1 MTILIRQARI
11 IDPRSSLHLRIVDLL
26 VEHGVVTQVGASISA
41 KADETVHVEGLHVSP
56 GWVDSFA
63 HGCDP
68 GFEFKET
75 LESLSL
81 AAASGGYTHV
91 MVIPNTQ
98 PVVQHKSQVEY
109 IREKSLPAPVSLHPI
124 GAVSK
129 NTEGKELAEMYDMH
143 ASGAVAFSD
152 GIRPVQSAGLL
163 IKALQY
169 VKAFD
174 GVVIQVPDDQSIN
187 PHGLMHE
194 GIISTRL
201 GLAGKPAMAE
211 ELMVARDIKLARYA
225 DSALHLTGISSRKS
239 IEYIRRAKSG
249 GIRVTASV
257 TPYHLYFTDEDLWEY
272 DTHLKVNPPIRT
284 AEDRQ
289 ALREALL
296 DGTIDCLATH
306 HLPQDK
312 DSKVCEFEY
321 ARHGMT
327 GLETAAGVLGL
338 LDIDAAKMVDVLS
351 LAPRRI
357 FGLPASVIGQGHEAD
372 LTLFVPGESHIFTAQ
387 DIRSRS
393 GNTPFIGKSLK
404 GRVVGTLHR
413 HKVFLRKAI

>member
-11 IDPRSSLHLRIVDLL
+11 IDPRSSLHMRIVDLL
-26 VEHGVVTQVGASISA
+26 VEHGVVTQAGTDITAD
-41 KADETVHVEGLHVSP
+41 ADETVHVEGLHVSP
-56 GWVDSFA
+56 GWVDCFA

-91 MVIPNTQ
+91 MVLPNTQ

-129 NTEGKELAEMYDMH
+129 HTEGKELAEMYDMH

-211 ELMVARDIKLARYA
+211 ELMIARDIKLARYA
-225 DSALHLTGISSRKS
+225 DSALHFTGVSSRKS
-239 IEYIRRAKSG
+239 IEYIRRAKAG

-272 DTHLKVNPPIRT
+272 DTNLKVNPPIRT
-284 AEDRQ
+284 AGDRQ

-321 ARHGMT
+321 AKNGMI
-327 GLETAAGVLGL
+327 GLETAAGLLGL
-338 LDIDAAKMVDVLS
+338 LDMDTARFVDVIS

-357 FGLPASVIGQGHEAD
+357 FGLPASVIDQGHDAD

-393 GNTPFIGKSLK
+393 RNTPFVGTSLK
-404 GRVVGTLHR
+404 GLVVGTVHR
-413 HKVFLRKAI
+413 KKVFLRKTN

>member
-11 IDPRSSLHLRIVDLL
+11 IDPRSSLHLGIMDLL
-26 VEHGVVTQVGASISA
+26 VENGVITRVGTDVNVP
-41 KADETVHVEGLHVSP
+41 ADEIVQVDGLHVSP
-56 GWVDSFA
+56 GWVDCFA

-68 GFEFKET
+68 GFEFRET
-75 LESLSL
+75 LESLSM
-81 AAASGGYTHV
+81 AAAAGGYTHV
-91 MVIPNTQ
+91 MVLPNTQ
-98 PVVQHKSQVEY
+98 PVVHHKSQVEY

-129 NTEGKELAEMYDMH
+129 NIEGKELAEMYDMH

-194 GIISTRL
+194 GVVSTRL
-201 GLAGKPAMAE
+201 GLAGKASMAE

-225 DSALHLTGISSRKS
+225 ESALHITGVSSRKS
-239 IEYIRRAKSG
+239 IEYIRRAKAG
-249 GIRVTASV
+249 GLQVTASV
-257 TPYHLYFTDEDLWEY
+257 TPYHLFFTDEDLWEY
-272 DTHLKVNPPIRT
+272 DTNLKVNPPIRT

-289 ALREALL
+289 SLLEALL
-296 DGTIDCLATH
+296 DGTIDCVATH
-306 HLPQDK
+306 HIPQDT

-321 ARHGMT
+321 AKYGMT
-327 GLETAAGVLGL
+327 GLETAAGVLGQL
-338 LDIDAAKMVDVLS
+338 GIDAEKLAELLS

-357 FGLPASVIGQGHEAD
+357 FGLPEAIIGQGHEAD

-387 DIRSRS
+387 GIRSRS
-393 GNTPFIGKSLK
+393 RNTPFVGKPLK

-413 HKVFLRKAI
+413 QRVFLDRIR

>member
-1 MTILIRQARI
+1 MTILIRQAHV
-11 IDPRSSLHLRIVDLL
+11 IDPRSPLHLRTLDLL
-26 VEHGVVTQVGASISA
+26 VEHGVITQVGTNISSQADDIISA
-41 KADETVHVEGLHVSP
+41 EGLHVSP

-68 GFEFKET
+68 GFEFRET

-91 MVIPNTQ
+91 MVLPNTQ
-98 PVVQHKSQVEY
+98 PVVHHKSQVEY

-129 NTEGKELAEMYDMH
+129 NTEGKELAEMYDMQ

-169 VKAFD
+169 VKAFN
-174 GVVIQVPDDQSIN
+174 GVVIQVPDDQSIS

-194 GIISTRL
+194 GIVSTRL

-225 DSALHLTGISSRKS
+225 DSALHITGVSSRKS
-239 IEYIRRAKSG
+239 VEYIRRAKAG
-249 GIRVTASV
+249 GLQVTASV
-257 TPYHLYFTDEDLWEY
+257 TPYHLFFTDGDLFDY
-272 DTHLKVNPPIRT
+272 DTHLKVNPPIRS
-284 AEDRQ
+284 ADDRQ
-289 ALREALL
+289 ALWEALL
-296 DGTIDCLATH
+296 DGTIDLVATH
-306 HLPQDK
+306 HLPLDK

-321 ARHGMT
+321 AKHGMI
-327 GLETAAGVLGL
+327 GLETTAGVLGQL
-338 LDIDAAKMVDVLS
+338 GVDPEKLVEILS
-351 LAPRRI
+351 LAPRSI
-357 FGLPASVIGQGHEAD
+357 FGLPGAVIGQGHEAD

-393 GNTPFIGKSLK
+393 RNSPFIGKTLK
-404 GRVVGTLHR
+404 GRVLGTVHR
-413 HKVFLRKAI
+413 QRVFLHKSN

>member
-1 MTILIRQARI
+1 MTILIRQARV
-11 IDPRSSLHLRIVDLL
+11 IDPRSPLHLRILDLL
-26 VEHGVVTQVGASISA
+26 VENGIITRVGTDIVCD
-41 KADETVHVEGLHVSP
+41 ADETVQVEGLHVSP

-63 HGCDP
+63 QGCDP
-68 GFEFKET
+68 GFEFRET
-75 LESLSL
+75 LETLSM

-91 MVIPNTQ
+91 MVLPNTQ
-98 PVVQHKSQVEY
+98 PVLQHKSQVEY

-129 NTEGKELAEMYDMH
+129 HTEGKELAEMYDMH
-143 ASGAVAFSD
+143 ASGALAFSD

-194 GIISTRL
+194 GIVSTRL

-225 DSALHLTGISSRKS
+225 DSALHITGVSSRKS
-239 IEYIRRAKSG
+239 IEYIRRAKAG
-249 GIRVTASV
+249 GLRVTASV
-257 TPYHLYFTDEDLWEY
+257 TPYHLFFTDEDLWDY
-272 DTHLKVNPPIRT
+272 DTNLKVNPPIRT

-289 ALREALL
+289 SLLEALL
-296 DGTIDCLATH
+296 DGTIDCVATH

-312 DSKVCEFEY
+312 DSKICEFEY
-321 ARHGMT
+321 AKHGMT
-327 GLETAAGVLGL
+327 GLETTAGVLGQL
-338 LDIDAAKMVDVLS
+338 GIGAEKMVDLLS

-357 FGLPASVIGQGHEAD
+357 FGLPESVITQGHEAD
-372 LTLFVPGESHIFTAQ
+372 LTLFVPGESHTFTAQ

-393 GNTPFIGKSLK
+393 RNTPFIGKQLK

-413 HKVFLRKAI
+413 QRVFLHR